1 MKKDAVSD
9 IEIMKTRYQFIIS
22 TGFALIEG
30 INSNILHFTSN
41 ATFAIVG
48 Q

>member
-22 TGFALIEG
+22 TGFALIETRIWKTG
-30 INSNILHFTSN
+30 GADRHLK
-41 ATFAIVG
+41 
-48 Q
+48 

>member
-22 TGFALIEG
+22 TGFALIETR
-30 INSNILHFTSN
+30 ISYISPQMLHL
-41 ATFAIVG
+41 